1 MSSDERF
8 KQLALF
14 SVIVAEVVITP
25 AAIGGLVYYLARSLP
40 SRNFWV
46 LLGALSGLGIAFY
59 RIMLILKN
67 QKKDETQR
75 K

>member
-25 AAIGGLVYYLARSLP
+25 AAIGGLVYYLARALP